1 MTASRLLVSLVLIAA
16 VGTVTACGRR
26 SSNERPVDAQWE
38 ADRDAARKAR
48 QPAPPKPSRETPER
62 PFILDSLID

>member
-1 MTASRLLVSLVLIAA
+1 MTASRLLISITMIVALGAVS
-16 VGTVTACGRR
+16 ACGRR
-26 SSNERPVDAQWE
+26 ADNERPIDAQWE
-38 ADRDAARKAR
+38 ADREAARKAG